1 MKKYDLIVAGGGM
14 SGVAAAISAARAGLS
29 VLIFDKSNCFGG
41 AAVNCLVQP
50 FMPYVTTVDSKNIKL
65 TQGVF
70 KEIGE
75 KLAERNSFEPR
86 THKRGYDTYFHDEYL
101 KLVLNRMVA
110 GSGAE
115 ILFHANLVGAT
126 AENGKVKTVT
136 VSCKGILYEFASDYF
151 IDATGDASLAYMS
164 GCSFRLGRSQDN
176 LCQPMTL
183 CFRLINV
190 ETEKVN
196 RKEINEKYQT
206 LKAEG
211 KITNPREDVLIFP
224 SLLDGVLHFNTT
236 RIVKLN
242 PTDIFDITKA
252 EIQAREQV
260 FEIYDF
266 LKSNFEA
273 FKNSEL
279 IMTANEIGVR
289 ESRMIDGEYV
299 LTGQDL
305 LQMKRFDDTIAL
317 GNYDIDIH
325 NPEGTG
331 TSHHYFSSG
340 EYYNIPYR
348 CLIPKGFDN
357 LLVAGRCISVDHE
370 AQASIRVMNIVCSIG
385 HACGEAVALA
395 FETNSN
401 TKDIDVKI
409 LQKNL
414 IKHGA
419 IINV

>member
-1 MKKYDLIVAGGGM
+1 M
-14 SGVAAAISAARAGLS
+14 SGVAAAISAAREGLS

-41 AAVNCLVQP
+41 SAVNCLVQP
-50 FMPYVTTVDSKNIKL
+50 FMPYAVNVNSKEVKL
-65 TQGVF
+65 TQGIF

-75 KLAERNSFEPR
+75 RLKEYNSFEPR

-101 KLVLNRMVA
+101 KLVLNRMVTE
-110 GSGAE
+110 SGAE
-115 ILFHANLVGAT
+115 ILFHANLVS
-126 AENGKVKTVT
+126 AEAEKGKVKSVT
-136 VSCKGILYEFASDYF
+136 LSCRGVLYHFEADYF
-151 IDATGDASLAYMS
+151 IDATGDANLSYMS
-164 GCSFRLGRSQDN
+164 GCSFRLGRDGDN

-190 ETEKVN
+190 DTKNVD
-196 RKEINEKYQT
+196 RAEINKKYCE

-224 SLLDGVLHFNTT
+224 SLLEGVLHFNTT

-242 PTDIFDITKA
+242 STDIFDLTKA

-279 IMTANEIGVR
+279 VMTANEIGVR
-289 ESRMIDGEYV
+289 ESRMIDGEYM
-299 LTGQDL
+299 LTGEDL

-331 TSHHYFSSG
+331 TTHHYFGSS

-370 AQASIRVMNIVCSIG
+370 AQASVRVMNIVSCIG
-385 HACGEAVALA
+385 HACGEAAALA
-395 FETNSN
+395 FKTNST
-401 TKDIDVKI
+401 TKEIDVKT

-414 IKHGA
+414 VKHGA
-419 IINV
+419 TINV